1 MSEKSIEVR
10 QSKKYLIFVCIGIS
24 IIIAVITSCIGLFL
38 NALINDKPTKDNIIG
53 LAICICGSLCFL
65 MIFFTLLLYVIYCYK
80 KQVDIYTIEKLIR
93 KRGKKIIFELPYN
106 NIVTVREGFESV
118 FMVLKTHITEANGK
132 KGTRNFYA
140 HYSRADIS
148 RIKSMITDKY
158 YNITFN

>member
-1 MSEKSIEVR
+1 M
-10 QSKKYLIFVCIGIS
+10 FVF
-24 IIIAVITSCIGLFL
+24 VMYT
-38 NALINDKPTKDNIIG
+38 
-53 LAICICGSLCFL
+53 
-65 MIFFTLLLYVIYCYK
+65 YK
-80 KQVDIYTIEKLIR
+80 KQVDIYTSEKIIR
-93 KRGKKIIFELPYN
+93 KRKNKILFELPYN